1 MSILVR
7 FSPANLTK
15 QQYEEVNRRLEEKGE
30 AAPDGQELHVCF
42 GEEGNLRVSE
52 VWESEE
58 KMQAFGERLMPVLE
72 EVGVQLAA
80 EPEILPVV
88 NYAAAGSAG

>member
-7 FSPANLTK
+7 FSPANLTRE
-15 QQYEEVNRRLEEKGE
+15 QYEEVNRRLEATGDAE
-30 AAPDGQELHVCF
+30 PDGQQLHVCF
-42 GEEGNLRVSE
+42 GNEGELRVSE

-58 KMQAFGERLMPVLE
+58 KMRAFGERLMPVLE
-72 EVGVQLAA
+72 DVGIQLAG

-88 NYAAAGSAG
+88 NWAAA

>member
-7 FSPANLTK
+7 FAPVSLTK
-15 QQYEEVNRRLEEKGE
+15 EQYEEVNRRLEATGD

-42 GEEGNLRVSE
+42 GNEGELRVSE

-58 KMQAFGERLMPVLE
+58 KMRAFGDRLMPVLE
-72 EVGVQLAA
+72 DVGIQLGG

-88 NYAAAGSAG
+88 NYATA

>member
-7 FSPANLTK
+7 FSPANLTRE
-15 QQYEEVNRRLEEKGE
+15 QYEEVNRRLEATGDAE
-30 AAPDGQELHVCF
+30 PDGQQLHVCF
-42 GEEGNLRVSE
+42 GNEGELRVSE

-58 KMQAFGERLMPVLE
+58 KLRAFGEKLMPVLE
-72 EVGVQLAA
+72 DVGIQMAA

-88 NYAAAGSAG
+88 NWAAA